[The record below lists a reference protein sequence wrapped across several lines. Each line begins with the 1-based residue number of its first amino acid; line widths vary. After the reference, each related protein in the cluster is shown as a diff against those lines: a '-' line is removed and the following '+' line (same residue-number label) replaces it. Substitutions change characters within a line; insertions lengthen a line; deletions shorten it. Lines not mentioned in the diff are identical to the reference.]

1 MLRLLIGLLLMS
13 FISLQSASWQE
24 PLRVSIEFVDLP
36 KKIIRFPAHDLQVG
50 EFGFVVTKLS
60 DYEIVN
66 SEVVIIAVENGVA
79 TAKFKAF
86 ESMKQS
92 HLPTPRMVAR
102 KGDLVYFRQFNNQA
116 FLIAPND
123 EIYEQIR
130 ATNTDINFISS
141 DLLVTF
147 LNGFDPKIANLRK
160 ACNVYSVGVIYIVTT
175 NTLNILSCESFEIL
189 EKRELDTSR
198 VTKTSTPFFSR
209 VEGIDAGT
217 LGKLFSGSQSKNYF
231 AYYDAL
237 VKKEKRKEVRIKKQE
252 ERIDSREIKREIKQ
266 EAIKEPKKANQGAE
280 NAPTSK
286 ESNAFKEAPKL
297 SPKEERR
304 LSKEEKKK
312 AKAEQRAREFEQR
325 AKEQQER
332 DKKEL
337 EERRKALEMDRGD
350 KKEERIQPKENE
362 REIKQEAIKEPSDGN
377 NATPKDTENTPILK
391 ESAIKK
397 EAPKPNSKEEKRRLK
412 EERKKAKAEQRAREF
427 EQRAKEQ
434 QERDKKE
441 LEERRKALEMDRG
454 DKKEERIQPK
464 ENEREIKQEAIKEPS
479 DGNNATPKDTEN
491 TPILKESAIKK
502 EAPKPNSKEEKR
514 RLKEERKKAKAEQRA
529 REFEQRARE
538 HQERDEKELEE
549 RRKALEMNKK

>member
-36 KKIIRFPAHDLQVG
+36 KKIIRFPAHDLKVG

-79 TAKFKAF
+79 TAKFRAF

-123 EIYEQIR
+123 ELYEQIR

-189 EKRELDTSR
+189 EKRELDTSG

-237 VKKEKRKEVRIKKQE
+237 VKKEKRKEVRIKKRE
-252 ERIDSREIKREIKQ
+252 EKIDSREIKREIKQ
-266 EAIKEPKKANQGAE
+266 EAIKEPKKANQSTE
-280 NAPTSK
+280 NAPTLEEKNYQKAERKLDSK
-286 ESNAFKEAPKL
+286 EERRYLRDERKKAKATKKAMELEEREKEHDERDERETEGRRKALEMDKGNEKVNTKENEQEIKQESANEPSSENNATPKDTENTPVLKENASKKEAPKL
-297 SPKEERR
+297 SSKEEKRR
-304 LSKEEKKK
+304 LKEEKKK
-312 AKAEQRAREFEQR
+312 AKAEQRA
-325 AKEQQER
+325 K
-332 DKKEL
+332 
-337 EERRKALEMDRGD
+337 
-350 KKEERIQPKENE
+350 
-362 REIKQEAIKEPSDGN
+362 
-377 NATPKDTENTPILK
+377 
-391 ESAIKK
+391 
-397 EAPKPNSKEEKRRLK
+397 
-412 EERKKAKAEQRAREF
+412 
-427 EQRAKEQ
+427 
-434 QERDKKE
+434 
-441 LEERRKALEMDRG
+441 
-454 DKKEERIQPK
+454 
-464 ENEREIKQEAIKEPS
+464 
-479 DGNNATPKDTEN
+479 
-491 TPILKESAIKK
+491 
-502 EAPKPNSKEEKR
+502 
-514 RLKEERKKAKAEQRA
+514 
-529 REFEQRARE
+529 EFEQRARE

-549 RRKALEMNKK
+549 RRKALEAGKK

>member
-36 KKIIRFPAHDLQVG
+36 KKIIRFPAHDLKVG

-79 TAKFKAF
+79 TAKFRAF
-86 ESMKQS
+86 ESMKQI

-123 EIYEQIR
+123 ELYEQIR

-189 EKRELDTSR
+189 EKRELDTSG

-237 VKKEKRKEVRIKKQE
+237 VKKEKRKEVRIEKKE
-252 ERIDSREIKREIKQ
+252 ERIDARENKREIKQ

-280 NAPTSK
+280 NAPTLEEK
-286 ESNAFKEAPKL
+286 NYQKAERKL
-297 SPKEERR
+297 DAKEERR
-304 LSKEEKKK
+304 RSRDERKKTKATKKAMEFEEREKEHDERDEKETEERRKALGMDKGNKKVNAKENEQEIKQEAIKEPKKANQGAENAPKENNASKEEKKPNSKEEKRRLKEEKKK

-325 AKEQQER
+325 AKE
-332 DKKEL
+332 
-337 EERRKALEMDRGD
+337 
-350 KKEERIQPKENE
+350 
-362 REIKQEAIKEPSDGN
+362 
-377 NATPKDTENTPILK
+377 
-391 ESAIKK
+391 
-397 EAPKPNSKEEKRRLK
+397 
-412 EERKKAKAEQRAREF
+412 
-427 EQRAKEQ
+427 
-434 QERDKKE
+434 
-441 LEERRKALEMDRG
+441 
-454 DKKEERIQPK
+454 
-464 ENEREIKQEAIKEPS
+464 
-479 DGNNATPKDTEN
+479 
-491 TPILKESAIKK
+491 
-502 EAPKPNSKEEKR
+502 
-514 RLKEERKKAKAEQRA
+514 
-529 REFEQRARE
+529 

-549 RRKALEMNKK
+549 RRKALEAGKK

>member
-79 TAKFKAF
+79 TAKFRAF

-123 EIYEQIR
+123 ELYEQIR

-189 EKRELDTSR
+189 EKRELDTSG

-237 VKKEKRKEVRIKKQE
+237 VKKEKRKEVRIKKKE
-252 ERIDSREIKREIKQ
+252 EKVDAREIKREIKQ
-266 EAIKEPKKANQGAE
+266 EAIKEPKKANQGTE
-280 NAPTSK
+280 NAPTLEEK
-286 ESNAFKEAPKL
+286 NYQKAERKL
-297 SPKEERR
+297 DVKEERR
-304 LSKEEKKK
+304 YLRDERKK
-312 AKAEQRAREFEQR
+312 AKATKKAMEFEER
-325 AKEQQER
+325 EKAHDER
-332 DKKEL
+332 DER
-337 EERRKALEMDRGD
+337 ETEGRRKALEMDKSD
-350 KKEERIQPKENE
+350 KKEERVKPKENE
-362 REIKQEAIKEPSDGN
+362 REIKQEAIKEPSNEN
-377 NATPKDTENTPILK
+377 NATQQGENKNAPKEEK
-391 ESAIKK
+391 
-397 EAPKPNSKEEKRRLK
+397 KPNSKEEKRRLK
-412 EERKKAKAEQRAREF
+412 EEK
-427 EQRAKEQ
+427 
-434 QERDKKE
+434 
-441 LEERRKALEMDRG
+441 
-454 DKKEERIQPK
+454 
-464 ENEREIKQEAIKEPS
+464 
-479 DGNNATPKDTEN
+479 
-491 TPILKESAIKK
+491 
-502 EAPKPNSKEEKR
+502 
-514 RLKEERKKAKAEQRA
+514 KKAKAEQRA

-549 RRKALEMNKK
+549 RRKALEAGKK

>member
-79 TAKFKAF
+79 TAKFRAF

-123 EIYEQIR
+123 ELYEQIR

-189 EKRELDTSR
+189 EKRELDTSG

-237 VKKEKRKEVRIKKQE
+237 VKKEKRKEVRIKKRE
-252 ERIDSREIKREIKQ
+252 EKIDSREIKREIKQ

-280 NAPTSK
+280 NAPTLEEK
-286 ESNAFKEAPKL
+286 NYQKAEHKL
-297 SPKEERR
+297 DAKEERR
-304 LSKEEKKK
+304 YLRDERKK
-312 AKAEQRAREFEQR
+312 AKATKKAMEFEER
-325 AKEQQER
+325 EKAHDER
-332 DKKEL
+332 DER
-337 EERRKALEMDRGD
+337 ETEGRRKALEMDKSD
-350 KKEERIQPKENE
+350 KEEERVKPKENE
-362 REIKQEAIKEPSDGN
+362 QEIKQEAIKEPSNGN
-377 NATPKDTENTPILK
+377 NATQQGENKNAPKENKVSK
-391 ESAIKK
+391 E
-397 EAPKPNSKEEKRRLK
+397 EDKPNSKEEKRRLK
-412 EERKKAKAEQRAREF
+412 EEK
-427 EQRAKEQ
+427 
-434 QERDKKE
+434 
-441 LEERRKALEMDRG
+441 
-454 DKKEERIQPK
+454 
-464 ENEREIKQEAIKEPS
+464 
-479 DGNNATPKDTEN
+479 
-491 TPILKESAIKK
+491 
-502 EAPKPNSKEEKR
+502 
-514 RLKEERKKAKAEQRA
+514 KKAKAEQRA

-549 RRKALEMNKK
+549 RRKALEAGKK

>member
-79 TAKFKAF
+79 TAKFRAF

-123 EIYEQIR
+123 ELYEQIR

-189 EKRELDTSR
+189 EKRELDTSG

-237 VKKEKRKEVRIKKQE
+237 VKKEKRKEVRIKKKE
-252 ERIDSREIKREIKQ
+252 EKIDSRETKREIKQ
-266 EAIKEPKKANQGAE
+266 EAIKEPKKANQGTE
-280 NAPTSK
+280 NAPTLEEK
-286 ESNAFKEAPKL
+286 NYQKAERKL
-297 SPKEERR
+297 DVKEERR
-304 LSKEEKKK
+304 YLRDERKK
-312 AKAEQRAREFEQR
+312 AKATKKAMEFEER
-325 AKEQQER
+325 EKVHDER
-332 DKKEL
+332 DER
-337 EERRKALEMDRGD
+337 ETEGRRKALEMDKSD
-350 KKEERIQPKENE
+350 KEEERVKPKENE
-362 REIKQEAIKEPSDGN
+362 REIKQEAIKEPGDEN
-377 NATPKDTENTPILK
+377 NATQQGEKQNAPKENNASK
-391 ESAIKK
+391 EEK
-397 EAPKPNSKEEKRRLK
+397 KPNSKEEKRRLK
-412 EERKKAKAEQRAREF
+412 EEK
-427 EQRAKEQ
+427 
-434 QERDKKE
+434 
-441 LEERRKALEMDRG
+441 
-454 DKKEERIQPK
+454 
-464 ENEREIKQEAIKEPS
+464 
-479 DGNNATPKDTEN
+479 
-491 TPILKESAIKK
+491 
-502 EAPKPNSKEEKR
+502 
-514 RLKEERKKAKAEQRA
+514 KKAKAEQRA

-549 RRKALEMNKK
+549 RRKALEAGKK

>member
-79 TAKFKAF
+79 TAKFRAF
-86 ESMKQS
+86 ESMKQN

-123 EIYEQIR
+123 ELYEQIR

-189 EKRELDTSR
+189 EKRELDTSG

-266 EAIKEPKKANQGAE
+266 EAIKEPKKANQGTE
-280 NAPTSK
+280 NAPTLEEK
-286 ESNAFKEAPKL
+286 NYQKAEHKL
-297 SPKEERR
+297 DSKEERR
-304 LSKEEKKK
+304 YLRDERKK
-312 AKAEQRAREFEQR
+312 AKATKKAMEFEER
-325 AKEQQER
+325 EKEHDER
-332 DKKEL
+332 DEKET
-337 EERRKALEMDRGD
+337 EGRRKALEMDKGNE
-350 KKEERIQPKENE
+350 KVNTKENE
-362 REIKQEAIKEPSDGN
+362 REIKQKAIKEPSHEN

-397 EAPKPNSKEEKRRLK
+397 EASKPSSKEEKRRLK
-412 EERKKAKAEQRAREF
+412 EEK
-427 EQRAKEQ
+427 
-434 QERDKKE
+434 
-441 LEERRKALEMDRG
+441 
-454 DKKEERIQPK
+454 
-464 ENEREIKQEAIKEPS
+464 
-479 DGNNATPKDTEN
+479 
-491 TPILKESAIKK
+491 
-502 EAPKPNSKEEKR
+502 
-514 RLKEERKKAKAEQRA
+514 KKAKAEQRA

-549 RRKALEMNKK
+549 RRKALEAGKK

>member
-1 MLRLLIGLLLMS
+1 MLRLLMGLLLMS

-79 TAKFKAF
+79 TAKSRAF
-86 ESMKQS
+86 ESMKQR

-123 EIYEQIR
+123 ELYEQIR

-189 EKRELDTSR
+189 EKRELDTSG

-237 VKKEKRKEVRIKKQE
+237 VKKEKRKEVRIKKRE
-252 ERIDSREIKREIKQ
+252 EKIDSREIKREIKQ
-266 EAIKEPKKANQGAE
+266 EAIKEPKKANQGTE
-280 NAPTSK
+280 NAPTLEEK
-286 ESNAFKEAPKL
+286 NYQKAERKL
-297 SPKEERR
+297 DAKEERR
-304 LSKEEKKK
+304 YLRDERKK
-312 AKAEQRAREFEQR
+312 AKATKKAMGFEERE
-325 AKEQQER
+325 KEHDER
-332 DKKEL
+332 DER
-337 EERRKALEMDRGD
+337 ETEGRRKALEMDKGNE
-350 KKEERIQPKENE
+350 KVNAKENE
-362 REIKQEAIKEPSDGN
+362 QEIKQEAIKEPDNEN

-397 EAPKPNSKEEKRRLK
+397 EASKPSSKEEKRRLK
-412 EERKKAKAEQRAREF
+412 EEK
-427 EQRAKEQ
+427 
-434 QERDKKE
+434 
-441 LEERRKALEMDRG
+441 
-454 DKKEERIQPK
+454 
-464 ENEREIKQEAIKEPS
+464 
-479 DGNNATPKDTEN
+479 
-491 TPILKESAIKK
+491 
-502 EAPKPNSKEEKR
+502 
-514 RLKEERKKAKAEQRA
+514 KKAKAEQRA

-549 RRKALEMNKK
+549 RRKALEAGKK

>member
-1 MLRLLIGLLLMS
+1 MLRLLMGLLLMS

-79 TAKFKAF
+79 TAKFRAF

-123 EIYEQIR
+123 ELYEQIR

-189 EKRELDTSR
+189 EKRELDTSG

-237 VKKEKRKEVRIKKQE
+237 VKKEKRKEVRIKKRE
-252 ERIDSREIKREIKQ
+252 EKIDSREIKREIKQ
-266 EAIKEPKKANQGAE
+266 EAIKEPKKANQGTE
-280 NAPTSK
+280 NAPTLEEK
-286 ESNAFKEAPKL
+286 NYQKAERKL
-297 SPKEERR
+297 DVKEERR
-304 LSKEEKKK
+304 YLRDKRKK
-312 AKAEQRAREFEQR
+312 AKAT
-325 AKEQQER
+325 
-332 DKKEL
+332 KKAMEL
-337 EERRKALEMDRGD
+337 EEREKEHDERDEKETEGRRKALEMDKGNE
-350 KKEERIQPKENE
+350 KVNAKENE
-362 REIKQEAIKEPSDGN
+362 QEIKQEAIKEPSHEN

-397 EAPKPNSKEEKRRLK
+397 EVPKLSPKEEKRRLK
-412 EERKKAKAEQRAREF
+412 EEK
-427 EQRAKEQ
+427 
-434 QERDKKE
+434 
-441 LEERRKALEMDRG
+441 
-454 DKKEERIQPK
+454 
-464 ENEREIKQEAIKEPS
+464 
-479 DGNNATPKDTEN
+479 
-491 TPILKESAIKK
+491 
-502 EAPKPNSKEEKR
+502 
-514 RLKEERKKAKAEQRA
+514 KKAKAEQRA

-549 RRKALEMNKK
+549 RRKALEAGKK

>member
-36 KKIIRFPAHDLQVG
+36 KKIIRFPAHDLKVG

-79 TAKFKAF
+79 TAKFRAF
-86 ESMKQS
+86 ESMKQR

-189 EKRELDTSR
+189 EKRELDTSG

-237 VKKEKRKEVRIKKQE
+237 VKKEKRKEVRIEKKE
-252 ERIDSREIKREIKQ
+252 VGIDARENKREIKQ
-266 EAIKEPKKANQGAE
+266 EAIKEPKKANQGTE
-280 NAPTSK
+280 NAPTLEEKNYQKAERKLDAKEERRRSRDERKKTKATKKAMEFEEREKEHDERDEKETEGRRKALGMDKGNEKVNAKENERETKQESANEPSSENNATPKDTENTSVLK
-286 ESNAFKEAPKL
+286 ESATKKEAPKP
-297 SPKEERR
+297 SSKEEKRR
-304 LSKEEKKK
+304 LKEEKKK
-312 AKAEQRAREFEQR
+312 AKAEQRA
-325 AKEQQER
+325 K
-332 DKKEL
+332 
-337 EERRKALEMDRGD
+337 
-350 KKEERIQPKENE
+350 
-362 REIKQEAIKEPSDGN
+362 
-377 NATPKDTENTPILK
+377 
-391 ESAIKK
+391 
-397 EAPKPNSKEEKRRLK
+397 
-412 EERKKAKAEQRAREF
+412 
-427 EQRAKEQ
+427 
-434 QERDKKE
+434 
-441 LEERRKALEMDRG
+441 
-454 DKKEERIQPK
+454 
-464 ENEREIKQEAIKEPS
+464 
-479 DGNNATPKDTEN
+479 
-491 TPILKESAIKK
+491 
-502 EAPKPNSKEEKR
+502 
-514 RLKEERKKAKAEQRA
+514 
-529 REFEQRARE
+529 EFEQRARE

>member
-79 TAKFKAF
+79 TAKFRAF
-86 ESMKQS
+86 ESMKQR

-123 EIYEQIR
+123 ELYEQIR

-189 EKRELDTSR
+189 EKRELDTSG

-237 VKKEKRKEVRIKKQE
+237 VKKEKRKEVRIKKRE
-252 ERIDSREIKREIKQ
+252 EKIDSREIKREIKQ

-280 NAPTSK
+280 NAPTLEEK
-286 ESNAFKEAPKL
+286 NYQKAERKL
-297 SPKEERR
+297 DVKEEGRYLR
-304 LSKEEKKK
+304 DERKK
-312 AKAEQRAREFEQR
+312 AKATKKAMEFEER
-325 AKEQQER
+325 EKEHDER
-332 DKKEL
+332 DEKET
-337 EERRKALEMDRGD
+337 EGRRKALEMDKGNE
-350 KKEERIQPKENE
+350 KVNTKENE
-362 REIKQEAIKEPSDGN
+362 QEIKQEAIKEPKKANQGAENAPKEN
-377 NATPKDTENTPILK
+377 NASK
-391 ESAIKK
+391 EEK
-397 EAPKPNSKEEKRRLK
+397 KPNSKEEKRRLK
-412 EERKKAKAEQRAREF
+412 EEK
-427 EQRAKEQ
+427 
-434 QERDKKE
+434 
-441 LEERRKALEMDRG
+441 
-454 DKKEERIQPK
+454 
-464 ENEREIKQEAIKEPS
+464 
-479 DGNNATPKDTEN
+479 
-491 TPILKESAIKK
+491 
-502 EAPKPNSKEEKR
+502 
-514 RLKEERKKAKAEQRA
+514 KKAKAEQRA

>member
-1 MLRLLIGLLLMS
+1 MLRLLMGLLLMS

-79 TAKFKAF
+79 TAKFRAF

-189 EKRELDTSR
+189 EKRELDTSG

-237 VKKEKRKEVRIKKQE
+237 VKKEKRKEVRIKKKE
-252 ERIDSREIKREIKQ
+252 EKVDSREIKREIKQ
-266 EAIKEPKKANQGAE
+266 EAIKEPKKANQGTE
-280 NAPTSK
+280 NAPTLEEK
-286 ESNAFKEAPKL
+286 NYQKAERKL
-297 SPKEERR
+297 DVKEERR
-304 LSKEEKKK
+304 YLRDERKK
-312 AKAEQRAREFEQR
+312 AKAT
-325 AKEQQER
+325 
-332 DKKEL
+332 KKAMEL
-337 EERRKALEMDRGD
+337 EEREKVHDERDERETEGRRKALEMDKSD
-350 KKEERIQPKENE
+350 KEEERVKPKENE
-362 REIKQEAIKEPSDGN
+362 REIKQEAIKEPGDEN
-377 NATPKDTENTPILK
+377 NATQQGEKQNAPKENNAQK
-391 ESAIKK
+391 EEK
-397 EAPKPNSKEEKRRLK
+397 KPNSKEEKRRLK
-412 EERKKAKAEQRAREF
+412 EEK
-427 EQRAKEQ
+427 
-434 QERDKKE
+434 
-441 LEERRKALEMDRG
+441 
-454 DKKEERIQPK
+454 
-464 ENEREIKQEAIKEPS
+464 
-479 DGNNATPKDTEN
+479 
-491 TPILKESAIKK
+491 
-502 EAPKPNSKEEKR
+502 
-514 RLKEERKKAKAEQRA
+514 KKAKAEQRA

-549 RRKALEMNKK
+549 RRKALEAGKK

>member
-66 SEVVIIAVENGVA
+66 SEVVVIAVENGVA
-79 TAKFKAF
+79 TAKFRAF

-189 EKRELDTSR
+189 EKRELDTSG

-237 VKKEKRKEVRIKKQE
+237 VKKEKRKEVRIQKRE
-252 ERIDSREIKREIKQ
+252 ERIDAREIKREIKQ
-266 EAIKEPKKANQGAE
+266 EAIKEPKKANQGTQ
-280 NAPTSK
+280 NAPTLEEK
-286 ESNAFKEAPKL
+286 NYQKAEHKL
-297 SPKEERR
+297 DVKEERR
-304 LSKEEKKK
+304 YLRDERKKAKATKKAMEFEEREKEHDERDEQETEGRRKALEMDKGDKKEERVKPKENEQEIKQEAIKEPGNENNATQQGENKNAPKENNAQKEEKKPNSKEEKRRLKEEKKK
-312 AKAEQRAREFEQR
+312 AKAEQRAREFE
-325 AKEQQER
+325 K
-332 DKKEL
+332 
-337 EERRKALEMDRGD
+337 
-350 KKEERIQPKENE
+350 
-362 REIKQEAIKEPSDGN
+362 
-377 NATPKDTENTPILK
+377 
-391 ESAIKK
+391 
-397 EAPKPNSKEEKRRLK
+397 
-412 EERKKAKAEQRAREF
+412 RARE
-427 EQRAKEQ
+427 Q
-434 QERDKKE
+434 
-441 LEERRKALEMDRG
+441 
-454 DKKEERIQPK
+454 
-464 ENEREIKQEAIKEPS
+464 
-479 DGNNATPKDTEN
+479 
-491 TPILKESAIKK
+491 
-502 EAPKPNSKEEKR
+502 
-514 RLKEERKKAKAEQRA
+514 
-529 REFEQRARE
+529 
-538 HQERDEKELEE
+538 QERDEKELEE
-549 RRKALEMNKK
+549 RRKALEAGKK

>member
-66 SEVVIIAVENGVA
+66 SEVVIIAIENGVA
-79 TAKFKAF
+79 TAKFRAF

-92 HLPTPRMVAR
+92 HLPTPRMVPR

-123 EIYEQIR
+123 ELYEQIR

-189 EKRELDTSR
+189 EKRELDTSG

-237 VKKEKRKEVRIKKQE
+237 VKKEKRKEVRIKKKE
-252 ERIDSREIKREIKQ
+252 EKVDSREIKREIKQ
-266 EAIKEPKKANQGAE
+266 EAIKEPKKANQGTE
-280 NAPTSK
+280 NAPTLEEK
-286 ESNAFKEAPKL
+286 NYQKAERKL
-297 SPKEERR
+297 DVKEERR
-304 LSKEEKKK
+304 YLRDERKKAKATKKAMEFEEREKAHDERDERETEGRRKALEMDKSDKEEERVKPKENEREIKQGAIKEPSNENNATQQGEKQNAPKEEKKPNSKEEKRRLKEEKKK

-325 AKEQQER
+325 AKE
-332 DKKEL
+332 
-337 EERRKALEMDRGD
+337 
-350 KKEERIQPKENE
+350 
-362 REIKQEAIKEPSDGN
+362 
-377 NATPKDTENTPILK
+377 
-391 ESAIKK
+391 
-397 EAPKPNSKEEKRRLK
+397 
-412 EERKKAKAEQRAREF
+412 
-427 EQRAKEQ
+427 
-434 QERDKKE
+434 
-441 LEERRKALEMDRG
+441 
-454 DKKEERIQPK
+454 
-464 ENEREIKQEAIKEPS
+464 
-479 DGNNATPKDTEN
+479 
-491 TPILKESAIKK
+491 
-502 EAPKPNSKEEKR
+502 
-514 RLKEERKKAKAEQRA
+514 
-529 REFEQRARE
+529 

-549 RRKALEMNKK
+549 RRKALEAGKK

>member
-66 SEVVIIAVENGVA
+66 SEAVIIAIENGVA
-79 TAKFKAF
+79 TAKFRAF

-123 EIYEQIR
+123 ELYEQIR

-189 EKRELDTSR
+189 EKRELDTSG

-237 VKKEKRKEVRIKKQE
+237 VKKEKRKEVRIEKKE

-266 EAIKEPKKANQGAE
+266 EAIKEPKKANQGTE
-280 NAPTSK
+280 NAPTLEEK
-286 ESNAFKEAPKL
+286 NYQKAERKL
-297 SPKEERR
+297 DSKEERR
-304 LSKEEKKK
+304 YLRDERKK
-312 AKAEQRAREFEQR
+312 AKAT
-325 AKEQQER
+325 
-332 DKKEL
+332 KKAMEL
-337 EERRKALEMDRGD
+337 EEREKEHDERDEKETEGRRKALEMDKGD
-350 KKEERIQPKENE
+350 KKEERVKPKENE
-362 REIKQEAIKEPSDGN
+362 QEIKQEAIKEPGNGN

-397 EAPKPNSKEEKRRLK
+397 EASKPS
-412 EERKKAKAEQRAREF
+412 
-427 EQRAKEQ
+427 
-434 QERDKKE
+434 
-441 LEERRKALEMDRG
+441 
-454 DKKEERIQPK
+454 
-464 ENEREIKQEAIKEPS
+464 
-479 DGNNATPKDTEN
+479 
-491 TPILKESAIKK
+491 
-502 EAPKPNSKEEKR
+502 SKEEKR

-549 RRKALEMNKK
+549 RRKALEAGKK

>member
-79 TAKFKAF
+79 TAKFRAF
-86 ESMKQS
+86 ESMKQR

-123 EIYEQIR
+123 ELYEQIR

-189 EKRELDTSR
+189 EKRELDTSG

-252 ERIDSREIKREIKQ
+252 GKIDSREIKREIKQ
-266 EAIKEPKKANQGAE
+266 EAIKEPKKANQSTE
-280 NAPTSK
+280 NAPTLEEK
-286 ESNAFKEAPKL
+286 NYQKAERKL
-297 SPKEERR
+297 DSKEERR
-304 LSKEEKKK
+304 YLRDERKK
-312 AKAEQRAREFEQR
+312 AKATKKAMEFEER
-325 AKEQQER
+325 EKEHDER
-332 DKKEL
+332 DEQ
-337 EERRKALEMDRGD
+337 ETEGRRKALEMDKGNE
-350 KKEERIQPKENE
+350 KVNAKENE
-362 REIKQEAIKEPSDGN
+362 REIKQKAIKKEPSHEN

-397 EAPKPNSKEEKRRLK
+397 EASKLSPKEEKRRLK
-412 EERKKAKAEQRAREF
+412 EEKKKAKAEQRAREF
-427 EQRAKEQ
+427 EQRAKE
-434 QERDKKE
+434 
-441 LEERRKALEMDRG
+441 
-454 DKKEERIQPK
+454 
-464 ENEREIKQEAIKEPS
+464 
-479 DGNNATPKDTEN
+479 
-491 TPILKESAIKK
+491 
-502 EAPKPNSKEEKR
+502 
-514 RLKEERKKAKAEQRA
+514 
-529 REFEQRARE
+529 

-549 RRKALEMNKK
+549 RRKALEAGKK

>member
-79 TAKFKAF
+79 TAKFRAF
-86 ESMKQS
+86 ESMKQR

-189 EKRELDTSR
+189 EKRELDTSG

-237 VKKEKRKEVRIKKQE
+237 VKKEKRKEVRIKKRE
-252 ERIDSREIKREIKQ
+252 GKIDSREIKREIKQ
-266 EAIKEPKKANQGAE
+266 EAIKEPKKANQSTE
-280 NAPTSK
+280 NAPTLEEK
-286 ESNAFKEAPKL
+286 NYQKAEHKL
-297 SPKEERR
+297 DAKEERHYLR
-304 LSKEEKKK
+304 DERKK
-312 AKAEQRAREFEQR
+312 AKAT
-325 AKEQQER
+325 
-332 DKKEL
+332 KKAMEL
-337 EERRKALEMDRGD
+337 EEREKEHDERDERETEGRKKALEMDKGNE
-350 KKEERIQPKENE
+350 KVNAKENE
-362 REIKQEAIKEPSDGN
+362 REIKQESANEPSSEN
-377 NATPKDTENTPILK
+377 NATPKDTENTSVLK
-391 ESAIKK
+391 ESATKK
-397 EAPKPNSKEEKRRLK
+397 EAPKPSSKEEKRRLK
-412 EERKKAKAEQRAREF
+412 EEK
-427 EQRAKEQ
+427 
-434 QERDKKE
+434 
-441 LEERRKALEMDRG
+441 
-454 DKKEERIQPK
+454 
-464 ENEREIKQEAIKEPS
+464 
-479 DGNNATPKDTEN
+479 
-491 TPILKESAIKK
+491 
-502 EAPKPNSKEEKR
+502 
-514 RLKEERKKAKAEQRA
+514 KKAKAEQRA

-549 RRKALEMNKK
+549 RRKALEAGKK

>member
-79 TAKFKAF
+79 TAKFRAF
-86 ESMKQS
+86 ESMKQR

-189 EKRELDTSR
+189 EKRELDTSG

-280 NAPTSK
+280 NAPTLEEK
-286 ESNAFKEAPKL
+286 NYQKAERKL
-297 SPKEERR
+297 DVKEERR
-304 LSKEEKKK
+304 YLRDERKKAKATKKAMEFEEREKEHDERDEKETEGRRKALEMDKGNEKVNTKENEQEIKQEAIKEPKKANQGAENAPKENNASKEEKKPNSKEEKRRLKEEKKK

-325 AKEQQER
+325 AKE
-332 DKKEL
+332 
-337 EERRKALEMDRGD
+337 
-350 KKEERIQPKENE
+350 
-362 REIKQEAIKEPSDGN
+362 
-377 NATPKDTENTPILK
+377 
-391 ESAIKK
+391 
-397 EAPKPNSKEEKRRLK
+397 
-412 EERKKAKAEQRAREF
+412 
-427 EQRAKEQ
+427 
-434 QERDKKE
+434 
-441 LEERRKALEMDRG
+441 
-454 DKKEERIQPK
+454 
-464 ENEREIKQEAIKEPS
+464 
-479 DGNNATPKDTEN
+479 
-491 TPILKESAIKK
+491 
-502 EAPKPNSKEEKR
+502 
-514 RLKEERKKAKAEQRA
+514 
-529 REFEQRARE
+529 

-549 RRKALEMNKK
+549 RRKALEAGKK

>member
-1 MLRLLIGLLLMS
+1 MLRLLIGLFLMS

-79 TAKFKAF
+79 TAKFRAF
-86 ESMKQS
+86 ESMKQT

-189 EKRELDTSR
+189 EKRELDTSG

-217 LGKLFSGSQSKNYF
+217 LGKLFSGNQSKNYF

-252 ERIDSREIKREIKQ
+252 GRIDAREIKREIKQ
-266 EAIKEPKKANQGAE
+266 EAIKEPKKANQGTE
-280 NAPTSK
+280 NAPTLEEK
-286 ESNAFKEAPKL
+286 NYQKAERKL
-297 SPKEERR
+297 DVKEERR
-304 LSKEEKKK
+304 RLRDERKKAKATKKAMEFEEREKEHDERDEKETEERRKALEMDKGDKEERVQPKENEQEIKQEAIKEPGNENNATQQGENKNAPKENKAQKEENKPNSKEEKRRLKEEKKK

-325 AKEQQER
+325 AKE
-332 DKKEL
+332 
-337 EERRKALEMDRGD
+337 
-350 KKEERIQPKENE
+350 
-362 REIKQEAIKEPSDGN
+362 
-377 NATPKDTENTPILK
+377 
-391 ESAIKK
+391 
-397 EAPKPNSKEEKRRLK
+397 
-412 EERKKAKAEQRAREF
+412 
-427 EQRAKEQ
+427 
-434 QERDKKE
+434 
-441 LEERRKALEMDRG
+441 
-454 DKKEERIQPK
+454 
-464 ENEREIKQEAIKEPS
+464 
-479 DGNNATPKDTEN
+479 
-491 TPILKESAIKK
+491 
-502 EAPKPNSKEEKR
+502 
-514 RLKEERKKAKAEQRA
+514 
-529 REFEQRARE
+529 

>member
-79 TAKFKAF
+79 TAKFRAF

-123 EIYEQIR
+123 ELYEQIR

-189 EKRELDTSR
+189 EKRELDTSG

-252 ERIDSREIKREIKQ
+252 EKVDAREIKREIKQ
-266 EAIKEPKKANQGAE
+266 EAIKEPSNENNATQQGE
-280 NAPTSK
+280 NKPNSK
-286 ESNAFKEAPKL
+286 EEK
-297 SPKEERR
+297 RR
-304 LSKEEKKK
+304 LKEEKKK

-325 AKEQQER
+325 AKE
-332 DKKEL
+332 
-337 EERRKALEMDRGD
+337 
-350 KKEERIQPKENE
+350 
-362 REIKQEAIKEPSDGN
+362 
-377 NATPKDTENTPILK
+377 
-391 ESAIKK
+391 
-397 EAPKPNSKEEKRRLK
+397 
-412 EERKKAKAEQRAREF
+412 
-427 EQRAKEQ
+427 
-434 QERDKKE
+434 
-441 LEERRKALEMDRG
+441 
-454 DKKEERIQPK
+454 
-464 ENEREIKQEAIKEPS
+464 
-479 DGNNATPKDTEN
+479 
-491 TPILKESAIKK
+491 
-502 EAPKPNSKEEKR
+502 
-514 RLKEERKKAKAEQRA
+514 
-529 REFEQRARE
+529 

-549 RRKALEMNKK
+549 RRKALEAGKK

>member
-79 TAKFKAF
+79 TAKFRAF

-189 EKRELDTSR
+189 EKRELDTSG

-237 VKKEKRKEVRIKKQE
+237 VKKEKRKEVRIKKRE
-252 ERIDSREIKREIKQ
+252 EKIDTREIKREIKQ
-266 EAIKEPKKANQGAE
+266 EAIKEPKKVNQDTE
-280 NAPTSK
+280 NAPTLEEK
-286 ESNAFKEAPKL
+286 NYQKAERKL
-297 SPKEERR
+297 DVKEERR
-304 LSKEEKKK
+304 YLRDEKKK
-312 AKAEQRAREFEQR
+312 ARATKKAMEFEER
-325 AKEQQER
+325 EKEHDER
-332 DKKEL
+332 DEQ
-337 EERRKALEMDRGD
+337 ETEGRRKALEMDKSD
-350 KKEERIQPKENE
+350 KKEERVKPKESE
-362 REIKQEAIKEPSDGN
+362 QEIKQEAIKEPSNEN
-377 NATPKDTENTPILK
+377 NATQQGEKQNAPKENKAQK
-391 ESAIKK
+391 E
-397 EAPKPNSKEEKRRLK
+397 ENKPNSKEEKRRLK
-412 EERKKAKAEQRAREF
+412 EEK
-427 EQRAKEQ
+427 
-434 QERDKKE
+434 
-441 LEERRKALEMDRG
+441 
-454 DKKEERIQPK
+454 
-464 ENEREIKQEAIKEPS
+464 
-479 DGNNATPKDTEN
+479 
-491 TPILKESAIKK
+491 
-502 EAPKPNSKEEKR
+502 
-514 RLKEERKKAKAEQRA
+514 KKAKAEQRA

-549 RRKALEMNKK
+549 RRKALEAGKK

>member
-123 EIYEQIR
+123 ELYEQIR

-189 EKRELDTSR
+189 EKRKLDTSG

-280 NAPTSK
+280 NTPTLEEK
-286 ESNAFKEAPKL
+286 NYQKAERKL
-297 SPKEERR
+297 DAKEERR
-304 LSKEEKKK
+304 YLRDERKK
-312 AKAEQRAREFEQR
+312 AKATKKAMEFEER
-325 AKEQQER
+325 EKEHDER
-332 DKKEL
+332 DDRET
-337 EERRKALEMDRGD
+337 EERRKALEMNKGNE
-350 KKEERIQPKENE
+350 KVNAKENE
-362 REIKQEAIKEPSDGN
+362 QEIKQEAIKEPSHEN
-377 NATPKDTENTPILK
+377 NATQQGEKQNAPVLK
-391 ESAIKK
+391 ENAAKK
-397 EAPKPNSKEEKRRLK
+397 EASKPNSKEEKRRLK
-412 EERKKAKAEQRAREF
+412 EEK
-427 EQRAKEQ
+427 
-434 QERDKKE
+434 
-441 LEERRKALEMDRG
+441 
-454 DKKEERIQPK
+454 
-464 ENEREIKQEAIKEPS
+464 
-479 DGNNATPKDTEN
+479 
-491 TPILKESAIKK
+491 
-502 EAPKPNSKEEKR
+502 
-514 RLKEERKKAKAEQRA
+514 KKAKAEQRA

>member
-79 TAKFKAF
+79 TAKFRAF
-86 ESMKQS
+86 ESMKQR

-123 EIYEQIR
+123 ELYEQIR

-189 EKRELDTSR
+189 EKRELDTSG

-237 VKKEKRKEVRIKKQE
+237 VKKEKRKEVRIEKKE
-252 ERIDSREIKREIKQ
+252 ERIDARENKREIKQ

-280 NAPTSK
+280 NAPTLEEK
-286 ESNAFKEAPKL
+286 NYQKAERKL
-297 SPKEERR
+297 DAKEERR
-304 LSKEEKKK
+304 RSRDERKKTKATKKAMEFEEREKEHDERDEKETEERRKALGMDKGNKKVNAKENEQEIKQEAIKEPKKANQGAENAPKENNASKEEKKPNSKEEKRRLKEEKKK

-325 AKEQQER
+325 AKE
-332 DKKEL
+332 
-337 EERRKALEMDRGD
+337 
-350 KKEERIQPKENE
+350 
-362 REIKQEAIKEPSDGN
+362 
-377 NATPKDTENTPILK
+377 
-391 ESAIKK
+391 
-397 EAPKPNSKEEKRRLK
+397 
-412 EERKKAKAEQRAREF
+412 
-427 EQRAKEQ
+427 
-434 QERDKKE
+434 
-441 LEERRKALEMDRG
+441 
-454 DKKEERIQPK
+454 
-464 ENEREIKQEAIKEPS
+464 
-479 DGNNATPKDTEN
+479 
-491 TPILKESAIKK
+491 
-502 EAPKPNSKEEKR
+502 
-514 RLKEERKKAKAEQRA
+514 
-529 REFEQRARE
+529 

-549 RRKALEMNKK
+549 RRKALEAGKK

>member
-79 TAKFKAF
+79 TAKFRAF
-86 ESMKQS
+86 ESMKQI

-123 EIYEQIR
+123 ELYEQIR

-189 EKRELDTSR
+189 EKRELDTSG

-237 VKKEKRKEVRIKKQE
+237 VKKEKRKEVRIEKKE
-252 ERIDSREIKREIKQ
+252 ERIDARENKREIKQEAIKEPKKANQGTENAPTLEEKNYQKAERKLDTKEERRRSRDERKKTKATKKAMEFEEREKEHDERDEKETEERRKALEMDKGNKKVNAKENEREIKQ

-280 NAPTSK
+280 NAPK
-286 ESNAFKEAPKL
+286 ENNA
-297 SPKEERR
+297 
-304 LSKEEKKK
+304 SKEEK
-312 AKAEQRAREFEQR
+312 
-325 AKEQQER
+325 
-332 DKKEL
+332 
-337 EERRKALEMDRGD
+337 
-350 KKEERIQPKENE
+350 
-362 REIKQEAIKEPSDGN
+362 
-377 NATPKDTENTPILK
+377 
-391 ESAIKK
+391 
-397 EAPKPNSKEEKRRLK
+397 KPNSKEEKRRLK
-412 EERKKAKAEQRAREF
+412 EEK
-427 EQRAKEQ
+427 
-434 QERDKKE
+434 
-441 LEERRKALEMDRG
+441 
-454 DKKEERIQPK
+454 
-464 ENEREIKQEAIKEPS
+464 
-479 DGNNATPKDTEN
+479 
-491 TPILKESAIKK
+491 
-502 EAPKPNSKEEKR
+502 
-514 RLKEERKKAKAEQRA
+514 KKAKAEQRA

-549 RRKALEMNKK
+549 RRKALEAGKK

>member
-79 TAKFKAF
+79 TAKFRAF

-123 EIYEQIR
+123 ELYEQIR

-189 EKRELDTSR
+189 EKRELDTSG

-237 VKKEKRKEVRIKKQE
+237 VKKEKRKEVRIEKKE

-280 NAPTSK
+280 NAPTLEEKNYQKAERKLDAK
-286 ESNAFKEAPKL
+286 EEKRYLRDERKKAKATKKAMEFEEREKEHDERDERETEGRRKALEMDK
-297 SPKEERR
+297 SDKKEERVKPKENEQEIKQEAIKEPSNGNNATQQGEKQNAPKENNASKEENKPNSKEEKRR
-304 LSKEEKKK
+304 LKEEKKK

-325 AKEQQER
+325 AKE
-332 DKKEL
+332 
-337 EERRKALEMDRGD
+337 
-350 KKEERIQPKENE
+350 
-362 REIKQEAIKEPSDGN
+362 
-377 NATPKDTENTPILK
+377 
-391 ESAIKK
+391 
-397 EAPKPNSKEEKRRLK
+397 
-412 EERKKAKAEQRAREF
+412 
-427 EQRAKEQ
+427 
-434 QERDKKE
+434 
-441 LEERRKALEMDRG
+441 
-454 DKKEERIQPK
+454 
-464 ENEREIKQEAIKEPS
+464 
-479 DGNNATPKDTEN
+479 
-491 TPILKESAIKK
+491 
-502 EAPKPNSKEEKR
+502 
-514 RLKEERKKAKAEQRA
+514 
-529 REFEQRARE
+529 

>member
-1 MLRLLIGLLLMS
+1 MFKRNFMLRLLIGLLLMS

-36 KKIIRFPAHDLQVG
+36 KKIIRFPAHDLKVG

-123 EIYEQIR
+123 ELYEQIR

-189 EKRELDTSR
+189 EKRELDTSG

-217 LGKLFSGSQSKNYF
+217 LGKLFSGNQSKNYF

-237 VKKEKRKEVRIKKQE
+237 VKKEKRKEVRIEKKE
-252 ERIDSREIKREIKQ
+252 ERIDARENKREINQ

-280 NAPTSK
+280 NAPTLEEK
-286 ESNAFKEAPKL
+286 NYQKAERKL
-297 SPKEERR
+297 DAKEERR
-304 LSKEEKKK
+304 RSRDEGKKTKATKK
-312 AKAEQRAREFEQR
+312 AMEFEER
-325 AKEQQER
+325 EKEHDER
-332 DKKEL
+332 DEKET
-337 EERRKALEMDRGD
+337 EERRKALGMDKGNE
-350 KKEERIQPKENE
+350 KVNAKENDQ
-362 REIKQEAIKEPSDGN
+362 EINQEPANGPSSEN
-377 NATPKDTENTPILK
+377 NATPKDTENTSVLK
-391 ESAIKK
+391 ESATKK
-397 EAPKPNSKEEKRRLK
+397 EAPKPSSKEEKRRLK
-412 EERKKAKAEQRAREF
+412 EEK
-427 EQRAKEQ
+427 
-434 QERDKKE
+434 
-441 LEERRKALEMDRG
+441 
-454 DKKEERIQPK
+454 
-464 ENEREIKQEAIKEPS
+464 
-479 DGNNATPKDTEN
+479 
-491 TPILKESAIKK
+491 
-502 EAPKPNSKEEKR
+502 
-514 RLKEERKKAKAEQRA
+514 KKAKAEQRA

>member
-1 MLRLLIGLLLMS
+1 MLKLLMGLLLMS

-79 TAKFKAF
+79 TAKFRAF

-123 EIYEQIR
+123 ELYEQIR

-160 ACNVYSVGVIYIVTT
+160 ACNVYSVGVLYIVTT

-189 EKRELDTSR
+189 EKRELDTSG

-252 ERIDSREIKREIKQ
+252 GKIDSREIKREIKQ
-266 EAIKEPKKANQGAE
+266 EAIKEPEGTE
-280 NAPTSK
+280 NAPTLEEK
-286 ESNAFKEAPKL
+286 NYQKAERKL
-297 SPKEERR
+297 DSKEERR
-304 LSKEEKKK
+304 YLRDERKK
-312 AKAEQRAREFEQR
+312 AKAT
-325 AKEQQER
+325 
-332 DKKEL
+332 KKAMEL
-337 EERRKALEMDRGD
+337 EEREKEHDERDERETEGRRKALEMDKGNE
-350 KKEERIQPKENE
+350 KVNAKENE
-362 REIKQEAIKEPSDGN
+362 QEIKQEAIKEPDNGN
-377 NATPKDTENTPILK
+377 NATQQDEKQNAPKENNASK
-391 ESAIKK
+391 EEK
-397 EAPKPNSKEEKRRLK
+397 KPNSKEEKRRLK
-412 EERKKAKAEQRAREF
+412 EEK
-427 EQRAKEQ
+427 
-434 QERDKKE
+434 
-441 LEERRKALEMDRG
+441 
-454 DKKEERIQPK
+454 
-464 ENEREIKQEAIKEPS
+464 
-479 DGNNATPKDTEN
+479 
-491 TPILKESAIKK
+491 
-502 EAPKPNSKEEKR
+502 
-514 RLKEERKKAKAEQRA
+514 KKAKAEQRA

-549 RRKALEMNKK
+549 RRKALEAGKK

>member
-1 MLRLLIGLLLMS
+1 MLRLLIGLFLMS

-79 TAKFKAF
+79 TAKFRAF
-86 ESMKQS
+86 ESMKQI

-123 EIYEQIR
+123 ELYEQIR

-189 EKRELDTSR
+189 EKRELDTSG

-237 VKKEKRKEVRIKKQE
+237 VKKEKRKEVRIEKKE
-252 ERIDSREIKREIKQ
+252 ERIDTRENKREIKQ

-280 NAPTSK
+280 NAPTLEEK
-286 ESNAFKEAPKL
+286 NYQKAERKL
-297 SPKEERR
+297 DSKEERR
-304 LSKEEKKK
+304 YLRDERKK
-312 AKAEQRAREFEQR
+312 AKAT
-325 AKEQQER
+325 
-332 DKKEL
+332 KKAMEL
-337 EERRKALEMDRGD
+337 EEREKEHDERDDRETEGRRKALEMDKSD
-350 KKEERIQPKENE
+350 KKEERVKPKENE
-362 REIKQEAIKEPSDGN
+362 QEIKQEAIKEPDNGN
-377 NATPKDTENTPILK
+377 NATQQGEKQNAPKENNASK
-391 ESAIKK
+391 EEK
-397 EAPKPNSKEEKRRLK
+397 KPNSKEEKRRLK
-412 EERKKAKAEQRAREF
+412 EEK
-427 EQRAKEQ
+427 
-434 QERDKKE
+434 
-441 LEERRKALEMDRG
+441 
-454 DKKEERIQPK
+454 
-464 ENEREIKQEAIKEPS
+464 
-479 DGNNATPKDTEN
+479 
-491 TPILKESAIKK
+491 
-502 EAPKPNSKEEKR
+502 
-514 RLKEERKKAKAEQRA
+514 KKAKAEQRA

-549 RRKALEMNKK
+549 RKKALEAGKK

>member
-79 TAKFKAF
+79 TAKFRAF

-123 EIYEQIR
+123 ELYEQIR

-189 EKRELDTSR
+189 EKRELDTSG

-237 VKKEKRKEVRIKKQE
+237 VKKEKRKEVRIKKKE
-252 ERIDSREIKREIKQ
+252 EKVDSREIKREIKQ
-266 EAIKEPKKANQGAE
+266 EAIKEPKKANQGTE
-280 NAPTSK
+280 NAPTLEEK
-286 ESNAFKEAPKL
+286 NYQKAERKL
-297 SPKEERR
+297 DAKEERR
-304 LSKEEKKK
+304 YLRDERKKAKATKKAMEFEEREKEHDERDERETEGRRKALEMDKGNEKVNAKENEREIKQEAIKELGNENNAAQQGENKNAPKENNASKEENKPNSKEENKPNSKEEKRRLKDEKKK

-332 DKKEL
+332 DEKEL
-337 EERRKALEMDRGD
+337 EKRRKALEAG
-350 KKEERIQPKENE
+350 KK
-362 REIKQEAIKEPSDGN
+362 
-377 NATPKDTENTPILK
+377 
-391 ESAIKK
+391 
-397 EAPKPNSKEEKRRLK
+397 
-412 EERKKAKAEQRAREF
+412 
-427 EQRAKEQ
+427 
-434 QERDKKE
+434 
-441 LEERRKALEMDRG
+441 
-454 DKKEERIQPK
+454 
-464 ENEREIKQEAIKEPS
+464 
-479 DGNNATPKDTEN
+479 
-491 TPILKESAIKK
+491 
-502 EAPKPNSKEEKR
+502 
-514 RLKEERKKAKAEQRA
+514 
-529 REFEQRARE
+529 
-538 HQERDEKELEE
+538 
-549 RRKALEMNKK
+549 

>member
-1 MLRLLIGLLLMS
+1 MFKRNFMLRLLIGLLLMS

-36 KKIIRFPAHDLQVG
+36 KKIIRFPAHDLKVG

-92 HLPTPRMVAR
+92 HLPTPRMVAK

-123 EIYEQIR
+123 ELYEQIR

-189 EKRELDTSR
+189 EKRELDTSG

-237 VKKEKRKEVRIKKQE
+237 VKKEKRKEVRIEKKE
-252 ERIDSREIKREIKQ
+252 ERIDARENKREIKQ
-266 EAIKEPKKANQGAE
+266 EAIKEPKKANQGTE
-280 NAPTSK
+280 NAPTLEEK
-286 ESNAFKEAPKL
+286 NYQKAERKL
-297 SPKEERR
+297 DTKEERR
-304 LSKEEKKK
+304 RSRDERKKTKATKKAMEFEEREKEHDERDEKETEERRKALEMDKGNEKVNAKENDQEIKQESANEPSSENNTTPKDTENASVLKESAAKKEASKPSSKEEKRRLKEEKKK

-325 AKEQQER
+325 AREQ
-332 DKKEL
+332 
-337 EERRKALEMDRGD
+337 
-350 KKEERIQPKENE
+350 
-362 REIKQEAIKEPSDGN
+362 
-377 NATPKDTENTPILK
+377 
-391 ESAIKK
+391 
-397 EAPKPNSKEEKRRLK
+397 
-412 EERKKAKAEQRAREF
+412 
-427 EQRAKEQ
+427 
-434 QERDKKE
+434 
-441 LEERRKALEMDRG
+441 
-454 DKKEERIQPK
+454 
-464 ENEREIKQEAIKEPS
+464 
-479 DGNNATPKDTEN
+479 
-491 TPILKESAIKK
+491 
-502 EAPKPNSKEEKR
+502 
-514 RLKEERKKAKAEQRA
+514 
-529 REFEQRARE
+529 
-538 HQERDEKELEE
+538 QERDEKELEE

>member
-1 MLRLLIGLLLMS
+1 MLRLLIGLLLS

-79 TAKFKAF
+79 TAKFRAF

-123 EIYEQIR
+123 ELYEQIR

-189 EKRELDTSR
+189 EKRELDTSG

-252 ERIDSREIKREIKQ
+252 EKVDAREIKREIKQ
-266 EAIKEPKKANQGAE
+266 EAIKEPKKANQGTE
-280 NAPTSK
+280 NAPTLEEK
-286 ESNAFKEAPKL
+286 NYQKAERKL
-297 SPKEERR
+297 DIKEERR
-304 LSKEEKKK
+304 YLRDERKKANATKKAMEFEEEKAHDERDERETEERRKALGMDQGNEKVNAKENDQEIKQKAIKEPSNENNATQQGENKPNSKEEKRRLKEEKKK
-312 AKAEQRAREFEQR
+312 AKAEQRAREFE
-325 AKEQQER
+325 K
-332 DKKEL
+332 
-337 EERRKALEMDRGD
+337 
-350 KKEERIQPKENE
+350 
-362 REIKQEAIKEPSDGN
+362 
-377 NATPKDTENTPILK
+377 
-391 ESAIKK
+391 
-397 EAPKPNSKEEKRRLK
+397 
-412 EERKKAKAEQRAREF
+412 
-427 EQRAKEQ
+427 
-434 QERDKKE
+434 
-441 LEERRKALEMDRG
+441 
-454 DKKEERIQPK
+454 
-464 ENEREIKQEAIKEPS
+464 
-479 DGNNATPKDTEN
+479 
-491 TPILKESAIKK
+491 
-502 EAPKPNSKEEKR
+502 
-514 RLKEERKKAKAEQRA
+514 
-529 REFEQRARE
+529 RARE

-549 RRKALEMNKK
+549 RRKALEAGKK

>member
-79 TAKFKAF
+79 TAKFRAF
-86 ESMKQS
+86 ESMKQR

-123 EIYEQIR
+123 ELYEQIR

-189 EKRELDTSR
+189 EKRELDTSG

-237 VKKEKRKEVRIKKQE
+237 VKKEKRKEVRIEKKE

-266 EAIKEPKKANQGAE
+266 EAIKEPKKANQSTE
-280 NAPTSK
+280 NAPTLEEK
-286 ESNAFKEAPKL
+286 NYQKAERKL
-297 SPKEERR
+297 DSKEERR
-304 LSKEEKKK
+304 YLRDERKKAKATKKAMELEEREKEHDERDEQETEGRRKALEMDKSDKKEERVKPKENEQEIKQEAIKEPDNGNNATQQGEKQNAPKENNAQKEEKKPNSKEEKRRLKEEKKK

-325 AKEQQER
+325 AKE
-332 DKKEL
+332 
-337 EERRKALEMDRGD
+337 
-350 KKEERIQPKENE
+350 
-362 REIKQEAIKEPSDGN
+362 
-377 NATPKDTENTPILK
+377 
-391 ESAIKK
+391 
-397 EAPKPNSKEEKRRLK
+397 
-412 EERKKAKAEQRAREF
+412 
-427 EQRAKEQ
+427 
-434 QERDKKE
+434 
-441 LEERRKALEMDRG
+441 
-454 DKKEERIQPK
+454 
-464 ENEREIKQEAIKEPS
+464 
-479 DGNNATPKDTEN
+479 
-491 TPILKESAIKK
+491 
-502 EAPKPNSKEEKR
+502 
-514 RLKEERKKAKAEQRA
+514 
-529 REFEQRARE
+529 
-538 HQERDEKELEE
+538 HQERDEKELEQ
-549 RRKALEMNKK
+549 RRKALEAGKK

>member
-36 KKIIRFPAHDLQVG
+36 KKIIRFPAHDLKVG

-79 TAKFKAF
+79 TAKFRAF

-123 EIYEQIR
+123 ELYEQIR

-189 EKRELDTSR
+189 EKRELDTSG

-237 VKKEKRKEVRIKKQE
+237 VKKEKRKEVRIEKKE
-252 ERIDSREIKREIKQ
+252 ERIDARENKREIKQ
-266 EAIKEPKKANQGAE
+266 EAIKEPKKANQGTE
-280 NAPTSK
+280 NAPTLEEK
-286 ESNAFKEAPKL
+286 NYQKAERKL
-297 SPKEERR
+297 DAKEERR
-304 LSKEEKKK
+304 RSGDERKKTKATKK
-312 AKAEQRAREFEQR
+312 AMEFEER
-325 AKEQQER
+325 EKEHDER
-332 DKKEL
+332 DEKET
-337 EERRKALEMDRGD
+337 EERRKALEMDKGNE
-350 KKEERIQPKENE
+350 KVNAKENE
-362 REIKQEAIKEPSDGN
+362 QEINQESANEPSSEN
-377 NATPKDTENTPILK
+377 NATLKDTENTSVLK
-391 ESAIKK
+391 ENAAKK
-397 EAPKPNSKEEKRRLK
+397 EAPKPSSKEEKRRLK
-412 EERKKAKAEQRAREF
+412 EEK
-427 EQRAKEQ
+427 
-434 QERDKKE
+434 
-441 LEERRKALEMDRG
+441 
-454 DKKEERIQPK
+454 
-464 ENEREIKQEAIKEPS
+464 
-479 DGNNATPKDTEN
+479 
-491 TPILKESAIKK
+491 
-502 EAPKPNSKEEKR
+502 
-514 RLKEERKKAKAEQRA
+514 KKAKAEQRA

>member
-123 EIYEQIR
+123 ELYEQIR
-130 ATNTDINFISS
+130 ATNTDITFISS

-189 EKRELDTSR
+189 EKRELDTSG

-237 VKKEKRKEVRIKKQE
+237 VKKEKRKEVRIKKRE
-252 ERIDSREIKREIKQ
+252 EKIDSREIKREFKQ
-266 EAIKEPKKANQGAE
+266 EAIKEPKKANQGTE
-280 NAPTSK
+280 NAPTLEEK
-286 ESNAFKEAPKL
+286 NYQKAERKL
-297 SPKEERR
+297 DAKEERR
-304 LSKEEKKK
+304 YLRDERKK
-312 AKAEQRAREFEQR
+312 AKATKKAMEFEER
-325 AKEQQER
+325 EKEHDER
-332 DKKEL
+332 DER
-337 EERRKALEMDRGD
+337 ETEGRRKALEMDKGNE
-350 KKEERIQPKENE
+350 KVNAKENE
-362 REIKQEAIKEPSDGN
+362 QEIKQEAIKEPSHEN
-377 NATPKDTENTPILK
+377 NATPKDTENTPVLK

-397 EAPKPNSKEEKRRLK
+397 EASKPSSKEEKRRLK
-412 EERKKAKAEQRAREF
+412 EEK
-427 EQRAKEQ
+427 
-434 QERDKKE
+434 
-441 LEERRKALEMDRG
+441 
-454 DKKEERIQPK
+454 
-464 ENEREIKQEAIKEPS
+464 
-479 DGNNATPKDTEN
+479 
-491 TPILKESAIKK
+491 
-502 EAPKPNSKEEKR
+502 
-514 RLKEERKKAKAEQRA
+514 KKAKAEQRA

>member
-1 MLRLLIGLLLMS
+1 MLRLLMGLLLMS

-79 TAKFKAF
+79 TAKFRAF

-160 ACNVYSVGVIYIVTT
+160 ACNVYSVGVLYIVTT

-189 EKRELDTSR
+189 EKRELDTSG

-252 ERIDSREIKREIKQ
+252 EKIDSREIKREIKQ
-266 EAIKEPKKANQGAE
+266 EVIKEPKKTNQGTE
-280 NAPTSK
+280 NAPTLEEK
-286 ESNAFKEAPKL
+286 NYQKAERKL
-297 SPKEERR
+297 DAKEERR
-304 LSKEEKKK
+304 YLRDERKK
-312 AKAEQRAREFEQR
+312 AKATKKAMEFEER
-325 AKEQQER
+325 EKEHDER
-332 DKKEL
+332 DEKET
-337 EERRKALEMDRGD
+337 EGRRKALEMDKGNE
-350 KKEERIQPKENE
+350 KVNAKENE
-362 REIKQEAIKEPSDGN
+362 QEIKQEAIKEPSHEN

-397 EAPKPNSKEEKRRLK
+397 EAPKLSPKEEKRRLK
-412 EERKKAKAEQRAREF
+412 EEK
-427 EQRAKEQ
+427 
-434 QERDKKE
+434 
-441 LEERRKALEMDRG
+441 
-454 DKKEERIQPK
+454 
-464 ENEREIKQEAIKEPS
+464 
-479 DGNNATPKDTEN
+479 
-491 TPILKESAIKK
+491 
-502 EAPKPNSKEEKR
+502 
-514 RLKEERKKAKAEQRA
+514 KKAKAEQRA

-549 RRKALEMNKK
+549 RRKALEAGKK

>member
-36 KKIIRFPAHDLQVG
+36 KKIIRFPAHDLKVG

-79 TAKFKAF
+79 TAKFRAF
-86 ESMKQS
+86 ESMKQR

-189 EKRELDTSR
+189 EKRELDTSG

-280 NAPTSK
+280 NAPTLEEK
-286 ESNAFKEAPKL
+286 NYQKAERKL
-297 SPKEERR
+297 DVKEERR
-304 LSKEEKKK
+304 YLRDERKKAKATKKAMEFEEREKEHDERDEKETEGRRKALEMDKGNEKVNTKENEQEIKQEAIKEPKKANQGAENAPKENNASKEEKKPNSKEEKRRLKEEKKK

-325 AKEQQER
+325 AKE
-332 DKKEL
+332 
-337 EERRKALEMDRGD
+337 
-350 KKEERIQPKENE
+350 
-362 REIKQEAIKEPSDGN
+362 
-377 NATPKDTENTPILK
+377 
-391 ESAIKK
+391 
-397 EAPKPNSKEEKRRLK
+397 
-412 EERKKAKAEQRAREF
+412 
-427 EQRAKEQ
+427 
-434 QERDKKE
+434 
-441 LEERRKALEMDRG
+441 
-454 DKKEERIQPK
+454 
-464 ENEREIKQEAIKEPS
+464 
-479 DGNNATPKDTEN
+479 
-491 TPILKESAIKK
+491 
-502 EAPKPNSKEEKR
+502 
-514 RLKEERKKAKAEQRA
+514 
-529 REFEQRARE
+529 

-549 RRKALEMNKK
+549 RRKALEAGKK

>member
-66 SEVVIIAVENGVA
+66 SEVVIIAIENGVA
-79 TAKFKAF
+79 TAKFRAF

-123 EIYEQIR
+123 ELYEQIR

-189 EKRELDTSR
+189 EKRELDTSG

-237 VKKEKRKEVRIKKQE
+237 VKKEKRKEVRIKKRE
-252 ERIDSREIKREIKQ
+252 EKIDSREIKREIKQ
-266 EAIKEPKKANQGAE
+266 EAIKEPKKANQGTQ
-280 NAPTSK
+280 NAPTLEEK
-286 ESNAFKEAPKL
+286 NYQKAERKL
-297 SPKEERR
+297 DVKEERR
-304 LSKEEKKK
+304 YLRDERKK
-312 AKAEQRAREFEQR
+312 AKATKKAMEFEE
-325 AKEQQER
+325 KEKEHDER
-332 DKKEL
+332 DEQ
-337 EERRKALEMDRGD
+337 ETEGRRKALEMDKGD
-350 KKEERIQPKENE
+350 KKEERVKPKENE
-362 REIKQEAIKEPSDGN
+362 QEIKQGAIKEPSNEN
-377 NATPKDTENTPILK
+377 NATQQGEKQNAPKENNASK
-391 ESAIKK
+391 EEK
-397 EAPKPNSKEEKRRLK
+397 KPNSKEEKRRLK
-412 EERKKAKAEQRAREF
+412 EEK
-427 EQRAKEQ
+427 
-434 QERDKKE
+434 
-441 LEERRKALEMDRG
+441 
-454 DKKEERIQPK
+454 
-464 ENEREIKQEAIKEPS
+464 
-479 DGNNATPKDTEN
+479 
-491 TPILKESAIKK
+491 
-502 EAPKPNSKEEKR
+502 
-514 RLKEERKKAKAEQRA
+514 KKAKAEQRA

-549 RRKALEMNKK
+549 RRKALEAGKK

>member
-79 TAKFKAF
+79 TAKFRAF

-123 EIYEQIR
+123 ELYEQIR

-189 EKRELDTSR
+189 EKRELDTSG

-237 VKKEKRKEVRIKKQE
+237 VKKEKRKEVRIKKKE
-252 ERIDSREIKREIKQ
+252 EKVDSREIKREIKQ
-266 EAIKEPKKANQGAE
+266 EVIKEPKKANQGTE
-280 NAPTSK
+280 NAPTLEEK
-286 ESNAFKEAPKL
+286 NYQKAERKL
-297 SPKEERR
+297 DSKEERR
-304 LSKEEKKK
+304 YLRDERKK
-312 AKAEQRAREFEQR
+312 AKATKKAMEFEER
-325 AKEQQER
+325 EKEHDER
-332 DKKEL
+332 DEKET
-337 EERRKALEMDRGD
+337 EERRKALEMDKGD
-350 KKEERIQPKENE
+350 KKEERVKPKENE
-362 REIKQEAIKEPSDGN
+362 REIKQEAIKESSNGN
-377 NATPKDTENTPILK
+377 NATQQGEKQNAPKENNAQK
-391 ESAIKK
+391 EEK
-397 EAPKPNSKEEKRRLK
+397 KPNSKEEKRRLK

-427 EQRAKEQ
+427 EQRAKE
-434 QERDKKE
+434 
-441 LEERRKALEMDRG
+441 
-454 DKKEERIQPK
+454 
-464 ENEREIKQEAIKEPS
+464 
-479 DGNNATPKDTEN
+479 
-491 TPILKESAIKK
+491 
-502 EAPKPNSKEEKR
+502 
-514 RLKEERKKAKAEQRA
+514 
-529 REFEQRARE
+529 

-549 RRKALEMNKK
+549 RRKALEAGKK

>member
-1 MLRLLIGLLLMS
+1 MS

-79 TAKFKAF
+79 TAKFRAF

-123 EIYEQIR
+123 ELYEQIR

-189 EKRELDTSR
+189 EKRELDTSG

-237 VKKEKRKEVRIKKQE
+237 VKKEKRKEVRIKKRE
-252 ERIDSREIKREIKQ
+252 EKIDSREIKREIKQ
-266 EAIKEPKKANQGAE
+266 EAIKEPKKANQGTE
-280 NAPTSK
+280 NAPTLEEK
-286 ESNAFKEAPKL
+286 NYQKAERKL
-297 SPKEERR
+297 DSKEERR
-304 LSKEEKKK
+304 YLRDERKK
-312 AKAEQRAREFEQR
+312 AKAT
-325 AKEQQER
+325 
-332 DKKEL
+332 KKAMEL
-337 EERRKALEMDRGD
+337 EEREKEHDERDDRETEGRRKALEMDKSD
-350 KKEERIQPKENE
+350 KKEERVKPKESE
-362 REIKQEAIKEPSDGN
+362 QEIKQEAIKEPSNEN
-377 NATPKDTENTPILK
+377 NATQQGENK
-391 ESAIKK
+391 N
-397 EAPKPNSKEEKRRLK
+397 APKENKAQKEEPKLSPKEEKRRLK
-412 EERKKAKAEQRAREF
+412 EEK
-427 EQRAKEQ
+427 
-434 QERDKKE
+434 
-441 LEERRKALEMDRG
+441 
-454 DKKEERIQPK
+454 
-464 ENEREIKQEAIKEPS
+464 
-479 DGNNATPKDTEN
+479 
-491 TPILKESAIKK
+491 
-502 EAPKPNSKEEKR
+502 
-514 RLKEERKKAKAEQRA
+514 KKAKAEQRA

-549 RRKALEMNKK
+549 RRKALEAGKK